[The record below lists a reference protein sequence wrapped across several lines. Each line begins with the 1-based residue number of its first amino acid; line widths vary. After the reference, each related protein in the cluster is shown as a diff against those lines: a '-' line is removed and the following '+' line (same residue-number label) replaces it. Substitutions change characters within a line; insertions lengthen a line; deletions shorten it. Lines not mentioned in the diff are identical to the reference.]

1 MGAYSRKRTSIR
13 KNIRKRNAMS
23 KRKSLKKTQRKKQ
36 IRRKTSIKRG
46 GARKLKSKKR
56 SSRQH
61 GGYQTAQVACANS
74 NVNTNKSLFES
85 SFSID
90 TTSANNT
97 APPTCNLIGV
107 NDSGTSAYSCAN

>member
-13 KNIRKRNAMS
+13 KNIRKRN
-23 KRKSLKKTQRKKQ
+23 RKSLKKTQRKKQ

-46 GARKLKSKKR
+46 GARKLKSKRK
-56 SSRQH
+56 SSRQR

-107 NDSGTSAYSCAN
+107 NDSGTSAYSCVN

>member
-1 MGAYSRKRTSIR
+1 
-13 KNIRKRNAMS
+13 MS

-36 IRRKTSIKRG
+36 IRKKISCKRG
-46 GARKLKSKKR
+46 GARKFKSRVKCSKQR
-56 SSRQH
+56 

-74 NVNTNKSLFES
+74 NVNNNKNLFES

-90 TTSANNT
+90 TTSSNNT

-107 NDSGTSAYSCAN
+107 NDSGTSAYSCVN